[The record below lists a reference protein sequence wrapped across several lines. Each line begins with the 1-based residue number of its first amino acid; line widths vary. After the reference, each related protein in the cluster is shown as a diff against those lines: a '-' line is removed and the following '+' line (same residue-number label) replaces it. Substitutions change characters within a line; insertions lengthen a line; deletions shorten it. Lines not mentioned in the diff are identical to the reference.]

1 VKKKCGVKWESKIN
15 KGTQPLINS
24 TCTAFLFVAIVDSGL
39 VMNAVS
45 SIYCD
50 YPATKEKKNNNNTA
64 GREFPLYASADAC
77 VSSTSKDVMRIIA
90 IFNRKIFQICPA
102 ANFEEVDQ
110 DH

>member
-1 VKKKCGVKWESKIN
+1 LHIKKKSLNDKNKTSLHYDNDEEVSSWKKKCGVKWESKIN

-50 YPATKEKKNNNNTA
+50 YPATKEKK
-64 GREFPLYASADAC
+64 
-77 VSSTSKDVMRIIA
+77 
-90 IFNRKIFQICPA
+90 
-102 ANFEEVDQ
+102 
-110 DH
+110 